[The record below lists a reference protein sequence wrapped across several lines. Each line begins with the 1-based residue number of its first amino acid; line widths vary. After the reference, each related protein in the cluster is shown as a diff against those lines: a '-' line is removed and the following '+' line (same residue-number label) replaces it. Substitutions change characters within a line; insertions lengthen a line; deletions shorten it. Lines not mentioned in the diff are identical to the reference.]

1 MTSKYDIPFNT
12 QLSDKLKGVLGKIH
26 FKSFKKGNKRE
37 LQHIKDQHFIL
48 PPLDKYKEEG
58 VDHINILTDKTRLGS
73 LLSIES
79 VLEFD
84 HDVYGTFRT
93 IRGFLSY
100 ISSVEK
106 DDRLRRL
113 QGRQLREL
121 SSLMTKNKEKNVRV
135 EVMKAVYQR
144 ILQYKD
150 AVDTIKACSLP
161 IDCYYV
167 NSSNIKI
174 RPTYSSWYIKGLQII
189 IEAIKADKEPDLSI
203 LSSSGKNKANKRKGI
218 TRLTKASVVKYY
230 YTNFLSKL
238 KNLFRSPEY
247 RLKMAFNLDVDE
259 HLNDL
264 ESLIPEL
271 TTLAES
277 HEEVN
282 ELIDLVNEIL
292 DSNNRFKLKFTS
304 YVEDVEDEE
313 SVHLKHIHAL
323 FVLKSTF
330 EKSTNEL
337 DELFNRICSDVT
349 GLSYIEDIYKVIEEK
364 LANTLHTNFSVENY
378 YQEIINDIRDN
389 KYKDIPSNVADAF
402 TPTYNISNTL
412 LANVAFSLDDSVVKT
427 IKSRFDE
434 IEKLVGKERFN
445 SIAWVYEYLDYFITN
460 RSAKY
465 PINDSVEK
473 LVEEVTSIITNDD
486 AIKADKNYDTLISR
500 YTETCLALVLF
511 SRIANNDFEWFDE
524 EYGNKVLVSM
534 TGENNDVDEFLD
546 KLRARL
552 NNMLRTF

>member
-1 MTSKYDIPFNT
+1 MTMLT
-12 QLSDKLKGVLGKIH
+12 QKKLNLQMKILKIAKGL
-26 FKSFKKGNKRE
+26 NKFT
-37 LQHIKDQHFIL
+37 LPDIL
-48 PPLDKYKEEG
+48 PMLEE
-58 VDHINILTDKTRLGS
+58 NEKT
-73 LLSIES
+73 I
-79 VLEFD
+79 
-84 HDVYGTFRT
+84 
-93 IRGFLSY
+93 
-100 ISSVEK
+100 
-106 DDRLRRL
+106 
-113 QGRQLREL
+113 Q
-121 SSLMTKNKEKNVRV
+121 
-135 EVMKAVYQR
+135 KA
-144 ILQYKD
+144 
-150 AVDTIKACSLP
+150 
-161 IDCYYV
+161 
-167 NSSNIKI
+167 
-174 RPTYSSWYIKGLQII
+174 
-189 IEAIKADKEPDLSI
+189 
-203 LSSSGKNKANKRKGI
+203 
-218 TRLTKASVVKYY
+218 
-230 YTNFLSKL
+230 
-238 KNLFRSPEY
+238 
-247 RLKMAFNLDVDE
+247 
-259 HLNDL
+259 LNDL

-292 DSNNRFKLKFTS
+292 DSNNRFKLKFVS
-304 YVEDVEDEE
+304 YVEDEE
-313 SVHLKHIHAL
+313 EVHLKHTHAL
-323 FVLKSTF
+323 LVLKSTF
-330 EKSTNEL
+330 ENSTNEL
-337 DELFNRICSDVT
+337 DELFNRICSDVM

-378 YQEIINDIRDN
+378 YQEIINDIRDG
-389 KYKDIPSNVADAF
+389 KYKDIPTNVADAF
-402 TPTYNISNTL
+402 TSTYNISNSL

-486 AIKADKNYDTLISR
+486 AIKVDKNYDTLISR